1 MIREFAKPY
10 IMFDK
15 DGKIYNIEMH
25 TSYEEANQFARN
37 VYGDGATADEYRYLV
52 QIGDIKK
59 DGIYY
64 NVDET
69 GDLTVAEY
77 IPSDEEKINQLQTTN
92 TALSDQLT
100 EAQLALTEQYEANLA
115 LEDEVTN
122 TQLALTELYEANQT
136 TTTTKEA

>member
-1 MIREFAKPY
+1 M
-10 IMFDK
+10 
-15 DGKIYNIEMH
+15 
-25 TSYEEANQFARN
+25 
-37 VYGDGATADEYRYLV
+37 

-59 DGIYY
+59 DGVYY
-64 NVDET
+64 NIGEN
-69 GDLTVAEY
+69 GELTEAEY
-77 IPSDEEKINQLQTTN
+77 IPSDEEKIGQLEKSN
-92 TALSDQLT
+92 SELSDQLT

>member
-10 IMFDK
+10 IMLDGN
-15 DGKIYNIEMH
+15 GKIYNIEMH
-25 TSYEEANQFARN
+25 ISYEDANQFARA
-37 VYGDGATADEYRYLV
+37 VYGDGAAADEYRYLV

-69 GDLTVAEY
+69 GNLTVAEY

-92 TALSDQLT
+92 TALSNQLT

>member
-10 IMFDK
+10 IMLDK
-15 DGKIYNIEMH
+15 NGYVYNIEMH

-52 QIGDIKK
+52 QIGDVKK

-64 NVDET
+64 NIGENEA
-69 GDLTVAEY
+69 LTMAEY
-77 IPSDEEKINQLQTTN
+77 IPSDEEKINQLELANAT
-92 TALSDQLT
+92 LSDQLT

-115 LEDEVTN
+115 LEEEVTN
-122 TQLALTELYEANQT
+122 TQLALTELYES
-136 TTTTKEA
+136 KEE

>member
-10 IMFDK
+10 IMLDGN
-15 DGKIYNIEMH
+15 GKIYNIEMH
-25 TSYEEANQFARN
+25 ISYEDANQFARA
-37 VYGDGATADEYRYLV
+37 VYGDDAAADEYRYLV

-69 GDLTVAEY
+69 GNLTVAEY

-92 TALSDQLT
+92 TALSNQLT

>member
-1 MIREFAKPY
+1 M
-10 IMFDK
+10 
-15 DGKIYNIEMH
+15 
-25 TSYEEANQFARN
+25 
-37 VYGDGATADEYRYLV
+37 
-52 QIGDIKK
+52 
-59 DGIYY
+59 
-64 NVDET
+64 
-69 GDLTVAEY
+69 AEY

>member
-1 MIREFAKPY
+1 ML
-10 IMFDK
+10 DK

-64 NVDET
+64 NVGENEL
-69 GDLTVAEY
+69 LTEAEY

-92 TALSDQLT
+92 TTLSDQLT

>member
-10 IMFDK
+10 IMLDG

-25 TSYEEANQFARN
+25 ISYEDANQFARA
-37 VYGDGATADEYRYLV
+37 VYGDGAAADEYRYLV

-69 GDLTVAEY
+69 GNLTVAEY

-92 TALSDQLT
+92 TALSNQLT

>member
-10 IMFDK
+10 IMLDK

-37 VYGDGATADEYRYLV
+37 VYGDGAAADEYRYLV

-77 IPSDEEKINQLQTTN
+77 IPSDEEKINQLQTNNAT
-92 TALSDQLT
+92 LSDQLT

>member
-1 MIREFAKPY
+1 ML
-10 IMFDK
+10 DK

-64 NVDET
+64 NVGENEL
-69 GDLTVAEY
+69 LTEAEY

>member
-10 IMFDK
+10 IMLDGN
-15 DGKIYNIEMH
+15 GKIYNIEMH
-25 TSYEEANQFARN
+25 ISYEDANQFARA
-37 VYGDGATADEYRYLV
+37 VYGDDAAADEYRYLV

-64 NVDET
+64 NVGENES
-69 GDLTVAEY
+69 LTEAEY

>member
-10 IMFDK
+10 IMLDK
-15 DGKIYNIEMH
+15 NGKIYNIEMH
-25 TSYEEANQFARN
+25 TSYEDANQFARA

-59 DGIYY
+59 DGVYY
-64 NVDET
+64 NVGET
-69 GDLTVAEY
+69 GALAEAEY
-77 IPSDEEKINQLQTTN
+77 IPSDEEKLSQLEASN
-92 TALSDQLT
+92 IELSNQLT

-122 TQLALTELYEANQT
+122 TQLALTELYES
-136 TTTTKEA
+136 KEG

>member
-10 IMFDK
+10 IMLDGN
-15 DGKIYNIEMH
+15 GKIYNIEMH
-25 TSYEEANQFARN
+25 ISYEDANQFARA
-37 VYGDGATADEYRYLV
+37 VYGDGAAADEYRYLV

-69 GDLTVAEY
+69 GNLTVAEY

-92 TALSDQLT
+92 TALSNQLT

-122 TQLALTELYEANQT
+122 TQLALTELYEATQT